1 MSTEAVD
8 GRRVLAARLAAHRLR
23 SPDLPDVPTAVGH
36 LVAVQGQE
44 FHPALW
50 GLTRRLRPD
59 ARPGAAGAVAPR
71 RPRGGPGPHGLRPPE
86 RESTRLYSRPG
97 ALFPIPAFSCK
108 KKKKT

>member
-50 GLTRRLRPD
+50 GLTRRRRPD
-59 ARPGAAGAVAPR
+59 ARPGAAG
-71 RPRGGPGPHGLRPPE
+71 
-86 RESTRLYSRPG
+86 
-97 ALFPIPAFSCK
+97 
-108 KKKKT
+108 